1 MEPTTLP
8 PPLPPNR
15 LVKIRGWMLVLIGPG
30 LCAAMAFLI
39 YWLTAA
45 IHGHTSGHWNGD
57 AQFTGWAFGIFWSIF
72 VFGLA
77 ALSAGISLLR
87 RGRIGPVLMT
97 FFLLSLGAI
106 IWYGYQILANAHP
119 G

>member
-1 MEPTTLP
+1 MEEPTLP
-8 PPLPPNR
+8 PPLPSNR
-15 LVKIRGWMLVLIGPG
+15 LIRFRGWILTLLGPG
-30 LCAAMAFLI
+30 LSLAMAFLI

-45 IHGHTSGHWNGD
+45 IHGRTSGHWNGD
-57 AQFTGWAFGIFWSIF
+57 AHFTAQAFGIFWSVF

-77 ALSAGISLLR
+77 SLAGGVSLLR

-106 IWYGYQILANAHP
+106 VWYGYQILSNAHP
-119 G
+119 A